1 MKWDQYYE
9 RFYDWSES
17 TQINRISSLTDFG
30 ASEEVAEV
38 IQSFMNGKAASR
50 LVKKALEHGVEFSAQ
65 EVMDMIDLLDDIP
78 EELISS
84 CKTHF
89 SQEQMDILIDYD
101 IDEDVLRAAS
111 KKSNVK
117 FPFDEEDDYAE
128 EYCPPEQ
135 PSKLGFWAALFGI
148 ASLSGGKKKGHP
160 GHCTGDCANCPPHYG
175 YRYGR
180 WYYGHD
186 HVHGCEF
193 GGNKGSGGL

>member
-38 IQSFMNGKAASR
+38 IQSFMDGKAASR
-50 LVKKALEHGVEFSAQ
+50 LVKKALKHEVKFSAQ

-78 EELISS
+78 KELISS

-89 SQEQMDILIDYD
+89 LQEQMDILVDYD

-111 KKSNVK
+111 NKSNVK

-128 EYCPPEQ
+128 EYCAPEQ
-135 PSKLGFWAALFGI
+135 PPKLGFWATLLGI
-148 ASLSGGKKKGHP
+148 ASLSSGK
-160 GHCTGDCANCPPHYG
+160 
-175 YRYGR
+175 
-180 WYYGHD
+180 
-186 HVHGCEF
+186 
-193 GGNKGSGGL
+193 NK

>member
-1 MKWDQYYE
+1 MFANNEIGTIQDIKTLCDISHSKGALFHTDAVQAVGHMHIDVKNLELICCLHRRINLTDQ
-9 RFYDWSES
+9 RES
-17 TQINRISSLTDFG
+17 DSYTLKAELLSSLTDFG

-111 KKSNVK
+111 KKSIRSANMGV
-117 FPFDEEDDYAE
+117 
-128 EYCPPEQ
+128 C
-135 PSKLGFWAALFGI
+135 AAVI
-148 ASLSGGKKKGHP
+148 
-160 GHCTGDCANCPPHYG
+160 
-175 YRYGR
+175 
-180 WYYGHD
+180 
-186 HVHGCEF
+186 
-193 GGNKGSGGL
+193 

>member
-1 MKWDQYYE
+1 MDWATYYE

-38 IQSFMNGKAASR
+38 IQSFMDGKAASR
-50 LVKKALEHGVEFSAQ
+50 LVKKALVHGVKFSAQ

-78 EELISS
+78 KELISS
-84 CKTHF
+84 CKTYF
-89 SQEQMDILIDYD
+89 SQEQIDVLADYD

-111 KKSNVK
+111 KKSNVR
-117 FPFDEEDDYAE
+117 FPFDEEEEYAE

-135 PSKLGFWAALFGI
+135 PPKLGFWATLFGI
-148 ASLSGGKKKGHP
+148 TSLSGGKKKGHP
-160 GHCTGDCANCPPHYG
+160 GYCTGDCANCPPHYG

-180 WYYGHD
+180 WYYGHH

-193 GGNKGSGGL
+193 GGNKGDGGL

>member
-1 MKWDQYYE
+1 MNWATYYE

-38 IQSFMNGKAASR
+38 IQPFMDGKAASR
-50 LVKKALEHGVEFSAQ
+50 LVKKALEHGVKFSAQ

-78 EELISS
+78 KELNTS

-89 SQEQMDILIDYD
+89 SQEQMDILVDYD

-135 PSKLGFWAALFGI
+135 PPKLGFLATLFDI

-160 GHCTGDCANCPPHYG
+160 GYCTGDCANCPPHYG

-180 WYYGHD
+180 WYYGHH

-193 GGNKGSGGL
+193 GGNKGDGGL

>member
-30 ASEEVAEV
+30 ASEEVADV

-111 KKSNVK
+111 KKSIRSANMGV
-117 FPFDEEDDYAE
+117 
-128 EYCPPEQ
+128 C
-135 PSKLGFWAALFGI
+135 AAVI
-148 ASLSGGKKKGHP
+148 
-160 GHCTGDCANCPPHYG
+160 
-175 YRYGR
+175 
-180 WYYGHD
+180 
-186 HVHGCEF
+186 
-193 GGNKGSGGL
+193 